1 MGMQQVTLSTEVI
14 EEARNAAQ
22 GLGISLADYIS
33 ESLRMRRAADRQIDY
48 LNRRA
53 ARADV
58 GAVLELLR
66 HAPDVPPD
74 EGDEMPGREIAT
86 VPSHRT

>member
-1 MGMQQVTLSTEVI
+1 MGMQQVTLPAGVVEDAES
-14 EEARNAAQ
+14 AAQ
-22 GLGISLADYIS
+22 GLGVSLADYIS

-53 ARADV
+53 ARANV

-66 HAPDVPPD
+66 HAPDVRPD
-74 EGDEMPGREIAT
+74 EGDEMPGREMAT